1 MRHAI
6 DYGTRELNREAAAM
20 AKYQHNG
27 AGPILEVRDLR
38 THFMTRQGLV
48 RAVNGVSFELEKG
61 ETLGLVGESGSGKT
75 ITCLSILRL
84 LPRGGQVVGGEII
97 LEGQDILKTSED
109 EMGRLR
115 GKKVGMILQN
125 SMAALDPVFSIGT
138 QIAEPL
144 VAHQGLPWKRALA
157 GAIDLLRMVKINDP
171 EVRVRNYPHELS
183 GGMRQRSS
191 SAASI
196 GPHPDVLIAD
206 EPTTALDVT
215 TQRQYLDLLKEL
227 QKATGMAI
235 IFITHD
241 ISIVGNLCDKL
252 AVIYGGLVVEY
263 GSKDQV
269 LNNPSH
275 PYTKALL
282 KALPILG
289 EKRERLQTIPGEP
302 PHAGNLPPAC
312 PFHPRCEQA
321 MDNCKE
327 GDAPPIFDL
336 GYGHQARCWL
346 LEKDDEQ
353 YSR

>member
-1 MRHAI
+1 
-6 DYGTRELNREAAAM
+6 
-20 AKYQHNG
+20 
-27 AGPILEVRDLR
+27 
-38 THFMTRQGLV
+38 MTSRGLV
-48 RAVNGVSFELEKG
+48 QAVNGVNFELEQG

-84 LPRGGQVVGGEII
+84 LPRGGQIVGGEII
-97 LEGQDILKTSED
+97 FDGQDIVKSSED
-109 EMGRLR
+109 EMGNLR
-115 GKKVGMILQN
+115 GKRVGMILQN

-138 QIAEPL
+138 QVAEPL
-144 VAHQGLPWKRALA
+144 VVHQGLPWKRAVA
-157 GAIDLLRMVKINDP
+157 GSIELLRMVKINDP

-183 GGMRQRSS
+183 GGMRQRAS

-196 GPHPDVLIAD
+196 GPHPDLLIAD

-252 AVIYGGLVVEY
+252 AVFYGGLVVEY
-263 GSKDQV
+263 GPKDEV

-282 KALPILG
+282 QALQACMTETISAVGSTP
-289 EKRERLQTIPGEP
+289 RL
-302 PHAGNLPPAC
+302 
-312 PFHPRCEQA
+312 
-321 MDNCKE
+321 
-327 GDAPPIFDL
+327 
-336 GYGHQARCWL
+336 
-346 LEKDDEQ
+346 
-353 YSR
+353 